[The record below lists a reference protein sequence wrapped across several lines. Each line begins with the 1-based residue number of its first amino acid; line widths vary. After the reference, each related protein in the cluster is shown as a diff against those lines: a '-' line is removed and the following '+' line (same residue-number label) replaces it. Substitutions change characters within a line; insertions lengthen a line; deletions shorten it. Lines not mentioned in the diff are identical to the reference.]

1 MKQIAEHLYAR
12 GKAGN
17 LYCHLRIPSELK
29 AAYPPKKT
37 HITRALGTSDCKEG
51 KQLLVTEL
59 ASIYQEFNLKRR
71 ELAVKAAQRAQRSAL
86 RLTALTDAQV
96 HAMAGNWVHQ
106 SLLTDDL
113 VRSKGLDDDEFESLD
128 VQLQQQRKELGRLLA
143 QGKVEPILPAMRS
156 FIHLLGTE
164 VDLSPE
170 RERQAGYKF
179 LESVV
184 QALDVRLERQAG
196 RVKPSADLAPSMRVP
211 ELQKSLASG
220 KGPTWAEVFEKWA
233 KHVHGRSKGT
243 VIAAQTPWRELERV
257 ARAAGIK
264 SPGLVTKHL
273 VNQFVEDMIERG
285 LATVTINERL
295 TKVKAIYKVAVG
307 RMLLEVNPAQDV
319 IGRGKSAREKR
330 RKKRL
335 PFDQN
340 DLNTIFGCSI
350 YNGAH
355 ERSRGSSGEASY
367 WIPVLMYYTGART
380 EELAGLALDDIV
392 YDELLGC
399 WYLNIID
406 RPEPDD
412 EGLFDD
418 EDDENDE
425 GEEVVQTEAHGRM
438 LKNAASIRR
447 VPVAQELFDLG
458 LLRYADWVKSKGAKA
473 LFPTLKKDFHDKLS
487 GSFSKFFG
495 RLKKKLSI
503 DDKRKVL
510 YSFRHTIKDTLE
522 AAEMPS
528 RYLKRLMGH
537 TTGDGVVTDG
547 YGGDLPFD
555 VMVRHFKTVKFRPI
569 PAVPW
574 EPGRGY
580 VNFPHLRE
588 EKSSKKK
595 TSKSRP

>member
-12 GKAGN
+12 GKAGK
-17 LYCHLRIPSELK
+17 LYCRIRIPSKLH
-29 AAYPPKKT
+29 AAYPRNKG
-37 HITRALGTSDCKEG
+37 HITRALRTSDVGEG
-51 KQLLVTEL
+51 KRLLVTEL
-59 ASIYQEFNLKRR
+59 ACIYDEFARKEK

-113 VRSKGLDDDEFESLD
+113 VRSEGLDDDEFDALD
-128 VQLQQQRKELGRLLA
+128 IQLQQQRKELGRLLA

-170 RERQAGYKF
+170 QERRVGYKF
-179 LESVV
+179 LEAVV
-184 QALDVRLERQAG
+184 QTLEVRLERHAG
-196 RVKPSADLAPSMRVP
+196 RVRPSAAHAPSVSLP
-211 ELQKSLASG
+211 ELNDYLANAS
-220 KGPTWAEVFEKWA
+220 GPTWAEVFEKWV
-233 KHVHGRSKGT
+233 KHVDDRTKPT

-264 SPGLVTKHL
+264 SPGQVTRQL
-273 VNQFVEDMIERG
+273 VNQFVEDMVERG
-285 LATVTINERL
+285 LATATINERL
-295 TKVKAIYKVAVG
+295 AKVKAIYKIAVG
-307 RMLLEVNPAQDV
+307 RMLLEVNPARDV

-335 PFDQN
+335 PFDQA

-355 ERSRGSSGEASY
+355 ERSRGSSKEASY

-380 EELAGLALDDIV
+380 EEVAGLALDDIV
-392 YDELLGC
+392 YDDLLGC

-418 EDDENDE
+418 EDDEDSD
-425 GEEVVQTEAHGRM
+425 GIRVEAHGRM

-447 VPVAQELFDLG
+447 VPVAQELLDLG
-458 LLRYADWVKSKGAKA
+458 LLRYAEWVKSKGAKA

-503 DDKRKVL
+503 EDKRKVL

-537 TTGDGVVTDG
+537 TSGDGAITDG
-547 YGGDLPFD
+547 YGSDLPFD
-555 VMVRHFKTVKFRPI
+555 VLVRHFKSVRFRPI

-580 VNFPHLRE
+580 VEFPHLRTGQPAA
-588 EKSSKKK
+588 KSAPKK
-595 TSKSRP
+595 RA